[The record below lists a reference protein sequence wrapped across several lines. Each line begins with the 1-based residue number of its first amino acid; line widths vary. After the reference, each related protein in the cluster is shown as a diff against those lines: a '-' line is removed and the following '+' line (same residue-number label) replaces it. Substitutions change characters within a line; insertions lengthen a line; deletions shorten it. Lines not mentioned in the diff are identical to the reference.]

1 MLESPRNGTT
11 LSEFYTWEDFRTSP
25 DMKSPTDL
33 TLENNLESLLG
44 WQTVERTWKEV
55 DKLWED
61 ADRDI
66 DVTYQQSEKLARF
79 YQLAIAKA
87 DKRGYILNFVI
98 LSSQPS
104 APYALYFEDGLS
116 DGHEYDDP
124 TKVIGVMGVYK
135 DDAKAYMD
143 VKRLDMGDV
152 INALYEELE
161 DYNKYVI
168 QEKTPQA
175 THNILAVARDVIN
188 LNCGRVVTI
197 PKVARVANGRYA
209 GIYAES
215 TILKVLNESPD
226 FDVTLNKGLPNMVQL
241 LESSH

>member
-55 DKLWED
+55 EQEFGLP
-61 ADRDI
+61 
-66 DVTYQQSEKLARF
+66 YQSEKLARF

-116 DGHEYDDP
+116 DDHEYDDP
-124 TKVIGVMGVYK
+124 TKVIGVIGVYK
-135 DDAKAYMD
+135 DDARAYLD

-152 INALYEELE
+152 QTAFYEELE

-188 LNCGRVVTI
+188 LNCGRAVTI

-209 GIYAES
+209 GIYTES

-226 FDVTLNKGLPNMVQL
+226 FDVTLVKELPNMVQL
-241 LESSH
+241 LEDSH

>member
-55 DKLWED
+55 EQEFGLP
-61 ADRDI
+61 
-66 DVTYQQSEKLARF
+66 YQSEKLARF

-116 DGHEYDDP
+116 DDHEYDDP
-124 TKVIGVMGVYK
+124 TKVIGVIGVYK
-135 DDAKAYMD
+135 DDARAYLD

-152 INALYEELE
+152 QTAFYEELE

-188 LNCGRVVTI
+188 LNCGRAVTI

-209 GIYAES
+209 GIYTES

-226 FDVTLNKGLPNMVQL
+226 FDVTLVKELPNMVQL

>member
-55 DKLWED
+55 EQEFGLP
-61 ADRDI
+61 
-66 DVTYQQSEKLARF
+66 YQSEKLARF

-116 DGHEYDDP
+116 DDHEYDDP
-124 TKVIGVMGVYK
+124 TKVIGVIGVYK
-135 DDAKAYMD
+135 DDARAYLD

-152 INALYEELE
+152 QTAFYEELE

-175 THNILAVARDVIN
+175 THNVLAVARDVIN
-188 LNCGRVVTI
+188 LNCGRAVTI
-197 PKVARVANGRYA
+197 PKVARTANGRYA

-215 TILKVLNESPD
+215 TILKVLNESPE
-226 FDVTLNKGLPNMVQL
+226 FDVTMVKELPNMVQL

>member
-1 MLESPRNGTT
+1 MLESPRNGST
-11 LSEFYTWEDFRTSP
+11 LSEFYTWEDYRTSP

-55 DKLWED
+55 EQEFGLP
-61 ADRDI
+61 
-66 DVTYQQSEKLARF
+66 YQSEKLARF

-116 DGHEYDDP
+116 DDHEYDDP
-124 TKVIGVMGVYK
+124 TKVIGVIGVYK
-135 DDAKAYMD
+135 DDARAYLD

-152 INALYEELE
+152 QTAFYEELE

-175 THNILAVARDVIN
+175 THNVLAVARDVIN
-188 LNCGRVVTI
+188 LNCGRAVTI
-197 PKVARVANGRYA
+197 PKVARTANGRYA
-209 GIYAES
+209 GIYTES

-226 FDVTLNKGLPNMVQL
+226 FDVTLVKELPNMVQL
-241 LESSH
+241 LEDSH

>member
-55 DKLWED
+55 EQEFGLP
-61 ADRDI
+61 
-66 DVTYQQSEKLARF
+66 YQSEKLARF

-116 DGHEYDDP
+116 DDHEYDDP
-124 TKVIGVMGVYK
+124 TKVIGVIGVYK
-135 DDAKAYMD
+135 DDARAYLD

-152 INALYEELE
+152 QTAFYEELE

-175 THNILAVARDVIN
+175 THNVLAVARDVIN
-188 LNCGRVVTI
+188 LNCGRAVTI
-197 PKVARVANGRYA
+197 PKVARAANGRYA
-209 GIYAES
+209 GIYTES

-226 FDVTLNKGLPNMVQL
+226 FDVTLVKELPNMVQL
-241 LESSH
+241 LEDSH

>member
-55 DKLWED
+55 EQEFGLP
-61 ADRDI
+61 
-66 DVTYQQSEKLARF
+66 YQSEKLARF

-116 DGHEYDDP
+116 DDHEYDDP
-124 TKVIGVMGVYK
+124 TKVIGVIGVYK
-135 DDAKAYMD
+135 DDARAYLD

-152 INALYEELE
+152 QTAFYEELE

-175 THNILAVARDVIN
+175 THNVLAVARDVIN
-188 LNCGRVVTI
+188 LNCGRAVTI

-209 GIYAES
+209 GIYTES

-226 FDVTLNKGLPNMVQL
+226 FDVTLVKELPNMVQL
-241 LESSH
+241 LEDSH

>member
-55 DKLWED
+55 EQEFGLP
-61 ADRDI
+61 
-66 DVTYQQSEKLARF
+66 YQSEKLARF

-116 DGHEYDDP
+116 DDHEYDDP
-124 TKVIGVMGVYK
+124 TKVIGVIGVYK
-135 DDAKAYMD
+135 DDARAYLD

-152 INALYEELE
+152 QTAFYEELE

-188 LNCGRVVTI
+188 LNCGRAVTI
-197 PKVARVANGRYA
+197 PKVARTANGRYA
-209 GIYAES
+209 GIYTES

-226 FDVTLNKGLPNMVQL
+226 FDVTLVKELPNMVQL
-241 LESSH
+241 LEDSH

>member
-55 DKLWED
+55 EQEFGLP
-61 ADRDI
+61 
-66 DVTYQQSEKLARF
+66 YQSEKLARF

-116 DGHEYDDP
+116 DDHEYDDP
-124 TKVIGVMGVYK
+124 TKVIGVIGVYK
-135 DDAKAYMD
+135 DDARAYLD

-152 INALYEELE
+152 QTAFYAELE

-175 THNILAVARDVIN
+175 THNVLAVARDVIN
-188 LNCGRVVTI
+188 LNCGRAVTI
-197 PKVARVANGRYA
+197 PKVARTANGRYA
-209 GIYAES
+209 GIYTES

-226 FDVTLNKGLPNMVQL
+226 FDVTLVKELPNMVQL